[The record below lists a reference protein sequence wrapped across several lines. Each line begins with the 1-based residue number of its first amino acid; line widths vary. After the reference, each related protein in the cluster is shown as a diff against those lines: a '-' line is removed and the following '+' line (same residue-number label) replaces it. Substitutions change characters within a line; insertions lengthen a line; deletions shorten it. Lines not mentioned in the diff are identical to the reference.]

1 MLNQCGFIKG
11 CETTDAIQSW
21 KNIERKTSLSTWRSS
36 TWRRLSIASRTSSPL
51 TSECTKDR
59 PYHLF
64 CSSSAWTPSPLTFS
78 RLTHG
83 RSCSP
88 MMSSW
93 PKNNSELEEEAQRW
107 HNRRVRLALEHR
119 EDRVHGMRLA
129 NQWNHLHRR
138 SGPEESAAIQ
148 VPLLRHL
155 QRWRVSS
162 RRPCPCPCRLDEVAP
177 GNWCHMQPPDAFV
190 FDALKSKI
198 YKTVIH
204 AVALYASESCPA
216 TAKHEQ
222 ALHVMEMRM
231 LHWSLQLTCHE
242 WRLTTAG
249 CCTNHG
255 QDDLG
260 TAPMVW
266 TRYA

>member
-1 MLNQCGFIKG
+1 MLNQCSFIKG

-59 PYHLF
+59 PYHPF
-64 CSSSAWTPSPLTFS
+64 CPSSAWTPSPLTFS
-78 RLTHG
+78 RLTRG

-93 PKNNSELEEEAQRW
+93 PKNNSDSKKKPSSGTIDSTSTACTW
-107 HNRRVRLALEHR
+107 TPRR
-119 EDRVHGMRLA
+119 
-129 NQWNHLHRR
+129 QSTWR
-138 SGPEESAAIQ
+138 SGPEESATIQ

-155 QRWRVSS
+155 QRWQVSS
-162 RRPCPCPCRLDEVAP
+162 RRPCPCQRRLDKVAP

-198 YKTVIH
+198 YKTVVC
-204 AVALYASESCPA
+204 AVALYASESCPM

-222 ALHVMEMRM
+222 ALHVMDMRM

-249 CCTNHG
+249 CCANHG

-260 TAPMVW
+260 TAPMLW